1 MPADLVGLAIGAQ
14 GYNIT
19 AARHIDG
26 VANIDLDDD
35 TCTFQIR
42 GDVRLVVVV
51 RVIWSLAYIAVV
63 DEKIQQLWTSRSLV
77 VKTVDSH
84 LLTKPKNELL
94 MACGYA
100 NEIAIAE
107 NSAVRYYYK

>member
-1 MPADLVGLAIGAQ
+1 VPADLVGLAIGAQ

-51 RVIWSLAYIAVV
+51 RVI
-63 DEKIQQLWTSRSLV
+63 
-77 VKTVDSH
+77 
-84 LLTKPKNELL
+84 
-94 MACGYA
+94 
-100 NEIAIAE
+100 
-107 NSAVRYYYK
+107 